1 MGIGAAQRAASPPPP
16 PPPPLSMA
24 AVLRSRTG
32 AVTPSS
38 AYPAPWSAASSGSGP
53 ASAYPSAAAYGPS
66 SAHGPAS
73 SSASSASTPSSARST
88 PSGFAWRY
96 SGEGT
101 DSPMTAAT
109 TPATSRD
116 GGAWGDD
123 QRKTVPTRKSTPA
136 VAASPLAQ
144 SASAG
149 KRIRR
154 RRRRCG
160 RQFSPQNKRERR
172 RLRLHSPVEVG
183 IAQTP
188 SPEERELPVPPLT
201 PPIHSHP
208 LEDEGDGTG
217 PESAL
222 EAPDDGRGWLATL
235 EGEVREQE
243 MDGLLLSPP
252 TFAAADPQDFDPDD
266 DELDLNDFDDGYLD
280 DPNRLDTRI
289 RARVERSPSPIR
301 YARRASVDVDL
312 ILSDSSD
319 EEEDN
324 MSDLDRAPSA
334 YMADATSFDSP
345 AASVFNDSRSTFS
358 RARSTRSRRKR
369 RNTRAAPPPV
379 PLGSAAGLHRP
390 RARSADSSIL
400 GFGDIGLAPSE
411 MYRMEQ
417 AARAAKA
424 ALPPVPVQEMRYVY
438 QAAAARL
445 PASIPPSPAML
456 LGRGSD
462 GSSQYDSAS
471 ASVSGHGHGSSESGQ
486 PHGRGS
492 YYASPSTSKSSLP
505 EKAPSRRET
514 LKQSKKEKKEREK
527 AEKERE
533 KAMRKSIVPH
543 RASFSLLRG
552 GSGTAN
558 SSAEALMMR
567 GATERASS
575 SSGGSDEVARPQRA
589 NKNVLFR
596 SLYGDPTRR

>member
-1 MGIGAAQRAASPPPP
+1 
-16 PPPPLSMA
+16 
-24 AVLRSRTG
+24 
-32 AVTPSS
+32 
-38 AYPAPWSAASSGSGP
+38 
-53 ASAYPSAAAYGPS
+53 
-66 SAHGPAS
+66 
-73 SSASSASTPSSARST
+73 
-88 PSGFAWRY
+88 
-96 SGEGT
+96 
-101 DSPMTAAT
+101 
-109 TPATSRD
+109 
-116 GGAWGDD
+116 
-123 QRKTVPTRKSTPA
+123 
-136 VAASPLAQ
+136 
-144 SASAG
+144 
-149 KRIRR
+149 
-154 RRRRCG
+154 
-160 RQFSPQNKRERR
+160 
-172 RLRLHSPVEVG
+172 
-183 IAQTP
+183 
-188 SPEERELPVPPLT
+188 
-201 PPIHSHP
+201 
-208 LEDEGDGTG
+208 
-217 PESAL
+217 
-222 EAPDDGRGWLATL
+222 
-235 EGEVREQE
+235 
-243 MDGLLLSPP
+243 
-252 TFAAADPQDFDPDD
+252 
-266 DELDLNDFDDGYLD
+266 
-280 DPNRLDTRI
+280 
-289 RARVERSPSPIR
+289 
-301 YARRASVDVDL
+301 VDVDL
-312 ILSDSSD
+312 IMSDSSD

-400 GFGDIGLAPSE
+400 AFGDIGLAPSE

-486 PHGRGS
+486 PHGGGS
-492 YYASPSTSKSSLP
+492 YYPSPSTSKSSLP